1 MNTIRKVNFLDKTTY
16 SIDGRDCLLYLTGK
30 PAYILVQP
38 VDDHDREVLDEQV
51 TAIAGASP
59 APFVFVA
66 FPVTDWNGE
75 LSPWDSPAVFG
86 PDDFGHGAA
95 GTLRF
100 VEKELLP
107 AVRIQFHLSDEVPVI
122 LGGYFSGS
130 SLFFVE
136 CLADR
141 YLFGGRR
148 CFSFR
153 LVPWLAGI
161 YQSAAA
167 NDESRISESG

>member
-1 MNTIRKVNFLDKTTY
+1 MDKTTY

-51 TAIAGASP
+51 TSIAGASP
-59 APFVFVA
+59 SPFVFVA
-66 FPVTDWNGE
+66 FPVTDWNEE
-75 LSPWDSPAVFG
+75 LSPWDNPAVFG

-95 GTLRF
+95 GTLHF

-122 LGGYFSGS
+122 LGGYSLAALFSLWS
-130 SLFFVE
+130 
-136 CLADR
+136 AWQTDT
-141 YLFGGRR
+141 LFGGRR
-148 CFSFR
+148 CFPFR
-153 LVPWLAGI
+153 LVPGLAGYASQQQPNI
-161 YQSAAA
+161 CRAP
-167 NDESRISESG
+167 EPG